1 MLLREVVLAGEARGR
16 VARVHRAVAVAEL
29 RPLAGGAAFGVGLA
43 DDDGRLLQLGEGSD
57 DRHRPVDHLQLARNS
72 HLHVVVQEPRLALGM
87 EGDEVERGT
96 LRTGRVVRP
105 AQAVLEEIA
114 QERIVSAR
122 RVRPAHPGRGQGA
135 AHRVHGV
142 VVELVELFGSSLPVA
157 DVGLV
162 PDLPVPLLDFGAAVL
177 LDGVLDPLVDEL
189 GPLPVVLRRI
199 GPAGVD
205 VVVGQARTPLVL
217 VRLRLDGE
225 RLRHEP
231 DLRVGLEA
239 ALQVGVEDAV
249 DDRPVVDRLA
259 LRVLGV
265 GVGAPPLEGG
275 RAVAGVEEVVGA
287 EVDLR
292 RAELAQRREQL
303 ASVLHVRVVRLVR
316 PEEPPDRTQL
326 AAACAGLDLDRDR
339 ERLAGRGAGA
349 RRQAEEGGDHQAGD
363 EDPAGVHAMA
373 SVDGRI
379 RS

>member
-1 MLLREVVLAGEARGR
+1 
-16 VARVHRAVAVAEL
+16 
-29 RPLAGGAAFGVGLA
+29 
-43 DDDGRLLQLGEGSD
+43 
-57 DRHRPVDHLQLARNS
+57 
-72 HLHVVVQEPRLALGM
+72 
-87 EGDEVERGT
+87 
-96 LRTGRVVRP
+96 
-105 AQAVLEEIA
+105 VLEEIA
-114 QERIVSAR
+114 EERILSAC
-122 RVRPAHPGRGQGA
+122 RVRTAHPGRGQGA

-142 VVELVELFGSSLPVA
+142 VVELVEFFGSSFPVA

-162 PDLPVPLLDFGAAVL
+162 PDLPVPLLDFGVAVL

-189 GPLPVVLRRI
+189 GPLAVVLRRI

-217 VRLRLDGE
+217 VRLRLGGE
-225 RLRHEP
+225 RLGHET
-231 DLRVGLEA
+231 DLRVGLEP
-239 ALQVGVEDAV
+239 ALHVGVEDAV

-265 GVGAPPLEGG
+265 GVRAAPLEGG
-275 RAVAGVEEVVGA
+275 RSIPGVEEVVGA

-292 RAELAQRREQL
+292 RAQLAQRREEL

-316 PEEPPDRTQL
+316 TEEPPDRMEVP
-326 AAACAGLDLDRDR
+326 AARAGVDLDLYR

-349 RRQAEEGGDHQAGD
+349 RRQAEEGGNHQAGD